1 MKNLFY
7 KYNIFHVII
16 AFLFILDVLLI
27 VFVYQNKDCK
37 TNINRVSFLDVGQ
50 GDAIYIENDKGQNM
64 LIDTGNKDSDVLNQI
79 REVENCSRVNI
90 DYLVLT
96 HPDQDHIGE
105 AYNLISKGFVKK
117 VIHNGFLDIDQPGES
132 QTENDLENIIN
143 THHITKQNIVD
154 LNTIDFPGFDIKVLF
169 PWSKVYESKDKKK
182 DDNYYSVVVK
192 VEKGQKSFLLTGDA
206 SMKSERDILDKYCF
220 KKKVCPELEA
230 DVLKLGHHGSKTS
243 SSYDFLKIVNAR
255 EYIVSASKNNKYH
268 HPSQETLDNI
278 NLLNK
283 KVSHIRETSLEGN
296 IVYVL
301 D

>member
-79 REVENCSRVNI
+79 RKVENCSRVNI

-154 LNTIDFPGFDIKVLF
+154 LNTIDFPGFNINVIF
-169 PWSKVYESKDKKK
+169 PWSKVYEGKDKKK
-182 DDNYYSVVVK
+182 DDNYYSIVIK

-220 KKKVCPELEA
+220 KKKPCPELES

-243 SSYDFLKIVNAR
+243 SSYDFLKIVNAT
-255 EYIVSASKNNKYH
+255 EYIVSAGKNNRYH

-283 KVSHIRETSLEGN
+283 KDSHSRETSLEGN